1 MKIFSFNN
9 SGEYAL
15 YNPSTDETILSS
27 DNKDINSEADSL
39 IAGWMDE
46 RNHNPVIKDDELLAA
61 WNEYL
66 RKSFKK
72 EPITDKVLT
81 SFLKSYKNPGWIVYT
96 STFEASNESIGS
108 FTIWLVVLADTII
121 E

>member
-46 RNHNPVIKDDELLAA
+46 RNLA
-61 WNEYL
+61 
-66 RKSFKK
+66 
-72 EPITDKVLT
+72 
-81 SFLKSYKNPGWIVYT
+81 
-96 STFEASNESIGS
+96 GS
-108 FTIWLVVLADTII
+108 
-121 E
+121 